1 MSNALTPAQLLKFAL
16 FDKGLSL
23 AESARRA
30 LRELNGDRAV
40 SPHDYASTSGI
51 ILELDDDV
59 WVNAPIE
66 LYNRNFVSH
75 TPYQLLYDDGFRVEG
90 EGLSVGASFWPQ
102 PSYHGTAGPWG
113 PINNFVVTH
122 GDRARLSPVRS
133 CAMTCTFCNV
143 PYDDP
148 INVYALK
155 SPEAALSAVRTA
167 VTDPLQP
174 AHHLLISGGTP
185 KPKDVGWLRELYA
198 RMLVEL
204 PDVPIDIMMVPLP
217 ELFDL
222 RELAKLGLNELSI
235 NIELFNR
242 ERTREYA
249 RQKYNQ
255 GLNFYLDFI
264 ERASNELGIGRTRSM
279 LMVGLEPPEDTLAGV
294 RAIAERGGTP
304 VLSPFRPDP
313 ATPLRSLHPPS
324 TDLMLKT
331 YLEAHEIVERY
342 GVAIGPDCPPC
353 THNTLN
359 FATGTDGTL
368 AYPHK
373 RPTMLGHS

>member
-1 MSNALTPAQLLKFAL
+1 MRQSSYIIEISFPILPISCFTTT
-16 FDKGLSL
+16 
-23 AESARRA
+23 
-30 LRELNGDRAV
+30 V
-40 SPHDYASTSGI
+40 SG
-51 ILELDDDV
+51 
-59 WVNAPIE
+59 
-66 LYNRNFVSH
+66 
-75 TPYQLLYDDGFRVEG
+75 GG

-279 LMVGLEPPEDTLAGV
+279 LMVGLRPRGHARRCTRYRRTGWHSGSEPV
-294 RAIAERGGTP
+294 
-304 VLSPFRPDP
+304 
-313 ATPLRSLHPPS
+313 
-324 TDLMLKT
+324 
-331 YLEAHEIVERY
+331 
-342 GVAIGPDCPPC
+342 
-353 THNTLN
+353 
-359 FATGTDGTL
+359 
-368 AYPHK
+368 
-373 RPTMLGHS
+373 PT